1 MYKARII
8 GTGSHVP
15 EKVLTNK
22 DLEAIVDTSD
32 EWILTRTGIKERHIA
47 SNGEATSDFAYQA
60 ALNAM
65 EMAGTSPEEI
75 DMIIVGTITPDMNT
89 PSVACLIQS
98 KLKAKRAAAFDVSAG
113 CTSFLYALSVADNF
127 IKSGNAEKIL
137 IVGAETLSK
146 ITNYED
152 RGTCILFGDGAGAVV
167 LSREKGDRGILST
180 HLFSDG
186 SYGELLYMPGGG
198 SARPAS
204 EETLEKREHYLR
216 MDGNKVFKIAV
227 KSLEEA
233 ALTALSHNDLTSE
246 SIDLLIS
253 HQANLR
259 IIDAIGKRLNLPSE
273 KIFIN
278 IDKYGNTS
286 SASVPI
292 AIDEANR
299 QNRIKKNDLILLD
312 AFGAGFTWGS
322 AVLRW

>member
-8 GTGSHVP
+8 GTGSYAP

-22 DLEAIVDTSD
+22 DLEAIVDTTE
-32 EWILTRTGIKERHIA
+32 EWILTRTGIEERHIA
-47 SNGEATSDFAYQA
+47 SNGEASSDFATRA
-60 ALNAM
+60 ACNAM
-65 EMAGTSPEEI
+65 DMAGVSPEEI

-89 PSVACLIQS
+89 PSVACLVQDKIGV
-98 KLKAKRAAAFDVSAG
+98 KKAVSFDISAG
-113 CTSFLYALSVADNF
+113 CTSFLYSLSVADSF
-127 IKSGNAEKIL
+127 MKTGQAEKVLVI
-137 IVGAETLSK
+137 GTETLSK

-167 LSREKGDRGILST
+167 LSKEKGDRGILST

-186 SYGELLYMPGGG
+186 SYGDLLYMPGGG

-204 EETLEKREHYLR
+204 QETLEKREHYLR

-233 ALTALSHNDLTSE
+233 ALTALTHNGLTGK
-246 SIDLLIS
+246 SINLLIS
-253 HQANLR
+253 HQANSR
-259 IIDAIGKRLNLPSE
+259 IIGAIGKRLGLPSE
-273 KIFIN
+273 KIFMN
-278 IDKYGNTS
+278 ISKYGNTS

-292 AIDEANR
+292 AMDEANR
-299 QNRIKKNDLILLD
+299 QNRIKENDLILLD